1 MGQFEKIVVLIA
13 FLLVTVILVVTFS
26 APEDRDSTLT
36 MGGGDEVLAQGVG
49 TQTSGEFGGDGLRAK
64 GSGEGENP
72 RRRTDGPEGP
82 GLAAD
87 GESEVGSGD
96 SAPRVGDGATPETD
110 NLGGRGLEQLTRAE
124 DAGDLFLDDAF
135 TARAL
140 ERGEIPEGSALVT
153 LEGLERTFDSSI
165 MEYAWQRGDN
175 WVQIAERLYGD
186 RSMSALLRQ
195 FNEGATYRA
204 PGETILVPVFDGRDQ
219 VAERGEEAKAA
230 AAGELSVE
238 RGNLYRVEDGDSL
251 WVISKKVYGKGS
263 LWEKIYEANRDQ
275 LKSPD
280 SVKPGMGL
288 RIP

>member
-26 APEDRDSTLT
+26 APEDRASTLT
-36 MGGGDEVLAQGVG
+36 MGAGGEVLAQGAG
-49 TQTSGEFGGDGLRAK
+49 TRAPEELGGDGLQGK
-64 GSGEGENP
+64 GPGEGQNP
-72 RRRTDGPEGP
+72 RRQPGGPEGP

-87 GESEVGSGD
+87 GGSPG
-96 SAPRVGDGATPETD
+96 TD
-110 NLGGRGLEQLTRAE
+110 NLGGLGLEQLTRAE
-124 DAGDLFLDDAF
+124 DAGDLLLDDSF
-135 TARAL
+135 TARTL

-153 LEGLERTFDSSI
+153 LDGLERTFDPSI
-165 MEYAWQRGDN
+165 MEYAWRRGDN

-186 RSMSALLRQ
+186 RSKSALLRQ

-219 VAERGEEAKAA
+219 VAEADEGAA
-230 AAGELSVE
+230 ASEELAVE

-263 LWEKIYEANRDQ
+263 LWERIYEANRDQ
-275 LKSPD
+275 LESPD